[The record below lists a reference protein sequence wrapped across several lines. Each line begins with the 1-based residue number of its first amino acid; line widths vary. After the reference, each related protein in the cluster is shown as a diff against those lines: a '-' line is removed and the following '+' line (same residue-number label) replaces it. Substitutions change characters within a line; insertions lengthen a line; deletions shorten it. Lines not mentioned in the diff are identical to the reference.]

1 MARLFGGRRGM
12 NQNNSDQPQELVTY
26 KQAKESL
33 TQLQKSLLSRLTD
46 QGILPFEREYRDV
59 VADVRAIDAFMSR
72 KVEQIKALESRI
84 AHIHASLSEF
94 MSTNFNKNA

>member
-1 MARLFGGRRGM
+1 M
-12 NQNNSDQPQELVTY
+12 NQNNGDQPQELVTY

-46 QGILPFEREYRDV
+46 QGILPFEREYQDV
-59 VADVRAIDAFMSR
+59 VADVRAISAFMER
-72 KVEQIKALESRI
+72 KVEQIKALESII
-84 AHIHASLSEF
+84 AHIHASLSEL